1 MPNSD
6 AERIAKL
13 EAKLDTLIESFEKR
27 MDRLET
33 SLSSSYVPRAEYEQ
47 RCQNIEQRL
56 ERVETGPQR
65 WYGHIIST
73 ISLIISV
80 LVYVTVHLA
89 K

>member
-56 ERVETGPQR
+56 EYLYPGEHELKINTEHG
-65 WYGHIIST
+65 IF
-73 ISLIISV
+73 SV
-80 LVYVTVHLA
+80 DLWIKQLL
-89 K
+89 